1 MSRTPVSPILALGAL
16 VPALLGPTECVQPI
30 DPTKAIASASA
41 SPNLIVVTQD
51 PVPVTVT
58 AIVLFNSGLNPGS
71 LRILDVTPGST
82 PAVVGSLAPDGVTP
96 AGQRFSGVVLVEAE
110 EPGGI
115 VLQVSAAYSGDPRRA
130 RSDPMEINVIPQ
142 AIVVASP
149 GSDFLYR
156 IFVDLFDGVSEV
168 EAEALAAE
176 LLADVVGFE
185 PSANAYLFELPLDPA
200 DPDADAV
207 FQDALDWL
215 LAQVDLVESA
225 TPDYAAVAE

>member
-1 MSRTPVSPILALGAL
+1 M
-16 VPALLGPTECVQPI
+16 
-30 DPTKAIASASA
+30 
-41 SPNLIVVTQD
+41 
-51 PVPVTVT
+51 
-58 AIVLFNSGLNPGS
+58 
-71 LRILDVTPGST
+71 
-82 PAVVGSLAPDGVTP
+82 
-96 AGQRFSGVVLVEAE
+96 
-110 EPGGI
+110 
-115 VLQVSAAYSGDPRRA
+115 SAAYSGDPRRA